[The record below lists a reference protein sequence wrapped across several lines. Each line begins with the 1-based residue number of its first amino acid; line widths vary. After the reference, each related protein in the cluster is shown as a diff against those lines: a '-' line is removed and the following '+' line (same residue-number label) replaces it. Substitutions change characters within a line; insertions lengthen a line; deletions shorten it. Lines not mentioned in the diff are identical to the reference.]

1 MTTITTTL
9 QDDFG
14 TKTVRL
20 DSDGVMTFISQT
32 DGAPDYALRKQLA
45 GKALKQ
51 MRTALAADAR
61 KAWLLAFSF
70 DTDLDAE
77 KGPAILTLAQF
88 EADLVDRVYD
98 LVRSYEPSAD
108 EFADYARYFIE
119 NRWMAGK
126 VVFLDA
132 VPTDEQLAAMFD
144 RFMATHEVC

>member
-1 MTTITTTL
+1 MTTIITSL

-14 TKTVRL
+14 TKTVHL
-20 DSDGVMTFISQT
+20 DSDGVMTFISQM
-32 DGAPDYALRKQLA
+32 DGAPDYAIRKQLT
-45 GKALKQ
+45 GKDLEQ
-51 MRTALAADAR
+51 MRTALATDAR

-108 EFADYARYFIE
+108 ELVYHARRFIE
-119 NRWMAGK
+119 DRWMVGK
-126 VVFLDA
+126 VVFLDV

-144 RFMATHEVC
+144 RFMATHEV